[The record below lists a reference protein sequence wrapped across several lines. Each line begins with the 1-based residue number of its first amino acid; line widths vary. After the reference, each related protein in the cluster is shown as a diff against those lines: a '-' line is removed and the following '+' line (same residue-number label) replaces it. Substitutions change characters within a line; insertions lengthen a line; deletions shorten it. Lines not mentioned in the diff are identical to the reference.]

1 MKIIQLKNYTPSQMT
16 GFIVITESRQIVVV
30 DGGNTGDTEGFLA
43 RLRKAAQEFG
53 CEYRIDLWL
62 LTHPHDDHYG
72 VFRRF
77 SQLQRMG
84 RGDLPAVA
92 KFAYFPL
99 PDCLGMAEHPSLG
112 WQLPELNSELAVTNI
127 TLYKYNKGDRFVFG
141 DLTIDILRVP
151 NPNITVNTFNNSS
164 AVIRFTEKRRTGD
177 NKPNVSGSDGSD
189 GGNVSGGNGGKDKI
203 CGSGDFV
210 WLVLG
215 DLGVEGGR
223 ELLSMYPEKLNAD
236 AVQMAHHGQNG
247 VDRPVYEAIHP
258 RFAFWTTPDWLWTNT
273 LPGGEPGKG
282 PWATLTVRSWMD
294 EIGAYPIRAAANDL
308 MLDTITETVT
318 ALD

>member
-16 GFIVITESRQIVVV
+16 GFIVVTEDRHLIVV
-30 DGGNTGDTEGFLA
+30 DGGVTGDTEGFLG
-43 RLRKAAQEFG
+43 RLKWAAERYG

-77 SQLQRMG
+77 SQYKRMG
-84 RGDLPAVA
+84 RADLPEVV
-92 KFAYFPL
+92 KFAYYPL
-99 PDCLGMAEHPSLG
+99 PDCIGMAEHPSLG
-112 WQLPELNSELAVTNI
+112 WQLPELNAELAVTGL

-141 DLTIDILRVP
+141 DLTIDIMRVA
-151 NPNITVNTFNNSS
+151 NPNITVNTFNNASS
-164 AVIRFTEKRRTGD
+164 VIRFTEKRPDGVNART
-177 NKPNVSGSDGSD
+177 
-189 GGNVSGGNGGKDKI
+189 
-203 CGSGDFV
+203 DFV

-223 ELLSMYPEKLNAD
+223 ELLNMYPGGLRAD

-247 VDRPVYEAIHP
+247 VDRPVYQAIAP

-282 PWATLTVRSWMD
+282 PWATLTVRAWME
-294 EIGAYPIRAAANDL
+294 EIGAEPVRASAND
-308 MLDTITETVT
+308 MELDTLSETVR
-318 ALD
+318 AL